1 MLVLYVR
8 CAVAQA
14 LLGPRQLPAE
24 VRRVVQL
31 GHLKGGTIHNAQC
44 SPAVFKR
51 KGTDRVIA
59 SANYGHEPCEPPQIV
74 YMCVNMEPSPCLRA
88 HEGAKTLEKVGFL
101 PPFFNS
107 PQPFC
112 SRD

>member
-44 SPAVFKR
+44 SPAVFKK
-51 KGTDRVIA
+51 KGQTVSLPAPIMVTNRVSRPKLSI
-59 SANYGHEPCEPPQIV
+59 
-74 YMCVNMEPSPCLRA
+74 CVSTWNPRL
-88 HEGAKTLEKVGFL
+88 V
-101 PPFFNS
+101 
-107 PQPFC
+107 
-112 SRD
+112 